1 MFGFI
6 QQFTVLKG
14 LQMLLQ
20 AFLSFSRCGA
30 VWHRAG
36 GIVAVVVV
44 VRNEAIECEARGQG

>member
-44 VRNEAIECEARGQG
+44 VRNEVIECEARGQG